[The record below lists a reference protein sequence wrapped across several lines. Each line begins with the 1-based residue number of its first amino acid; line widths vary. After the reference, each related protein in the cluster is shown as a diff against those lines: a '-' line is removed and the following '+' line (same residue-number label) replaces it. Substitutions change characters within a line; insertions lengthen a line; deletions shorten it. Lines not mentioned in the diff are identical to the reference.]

1 MGILQECDSGVQ
13 QVTMWGK
20 VETPFPECAAK
31 MIMDFAD
38 HGYKVKVTHTDKYLI
53 EFEKQVESEEKVFTK
68 SRVLTQ

>member
-1 MGILQECDSGVQ
+1 MN
-13 QVTMWGK
+13 MWGK

-38 HGYKVKVTHTDKYLI
+38 HGYKVMVLHTDKYLI
-53 EFEKQVESEEKVFTK
+53 EFEKQVESEEEVFK

>member
-1 MGILQECDSGVQ
+1 MGILQERDSGVQ

-38 HGYKVKVTHTDKYLI
+38 HGYKVMVLHTDKYLI
-53 EFEKQVESEEKVFTK
+53 EFEKQVESEEEVFK

>member
-1 MGILQECDSGVQ
+1 
-13 QVTMWGK
+13 MWGK
-20 VETPFPECAAK
+20 VETPFPECAVK

-53 EFEKQVESEEKVFTK
+53 EFEKQVESEEEVFK

>member
-1 MGILQECDSGVQ
+1 
-13 QVTMWGK
+13 MWGK

-53 EFEKQVESEEKVFTK
+53 EFEKQVESEEEVFK